1 MARAF
6 SALGS
11 IRELTGSEQALHRD
25 HLTRLDPE
33 GRRDRFNGI
42 ADDSFIAR
50 YSERCFA
57 GVTRVF
63 ALVDRDGHVRGTAEL
78 HPPVGDEPADIAF
91 SVEPEWRRQ
100 GIASELFA
108 AVINAARLAGYA
120 RLRITSSSDNH
131 AMRALAR
138 KFGARFTFSQGE
150 TAGTIEVA
158 PAAPPL
164 AAEREGIP
172 GFARSRA
179 LALAGC

>member
-11 IRELTGSEQALHRD
+11 IRELTGSEQTLHRD
-25 HLTRLDPE
+25 HLTRLDGQ

-57 GVTRVF
+57 GITRVF
-63 ALVDRDGHVRGTAEL
+63 ALVDRDGAVRGTAEL
-78 HPPVGDEPADIAF
+78 HPPAGDEPADIAF
-91 SVEPEWRRQ
+91 SVEPAWRRQ
-100 GIASELFA
+100 GIASDLFA
-108 AVINAARLAGYA
+108 AVIAAARRAGHA

-150 TAGTIEVA
+150 TVGMIDVTPA
-158 PAAPPL
+158 PSI